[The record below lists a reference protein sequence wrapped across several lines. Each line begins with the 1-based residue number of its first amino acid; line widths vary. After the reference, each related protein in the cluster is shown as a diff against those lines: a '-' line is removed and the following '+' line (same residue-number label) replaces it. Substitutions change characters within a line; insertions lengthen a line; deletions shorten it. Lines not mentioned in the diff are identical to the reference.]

1 MTKHYSLIILG
12 AGDLGS
18 RLALEAQQ
26 NNLSVLA
33 IKRSRD
39 DTSRPYDMKYLDLTS
54 DIKQLA
60 DYACDIM
67 VYCVAA
73 SDRSVIGYRQS
84 YYHGLKQALATITH
98 QHCLFVSSTRVYGQN
113 EGEWVDEQSP
123 SNPADPQGQVLWE
136 TEQLLK
142 GQDCSVRLAGIY
154 GPLRTRMIRLANQGS
169 WTEQTA
175 FGNRIHIE
183 DAVAL
188 ISFLCNRWRSGQS
201 NPKIVLG
208 CDGQG
213 ATQNEVLAWLQRQ
226 INVDQQ
232 ASAKLTMSK
241 GKRCRSSWLQ
251 QAGFQ
256 FRYPDFQTGY
266 AALLQDRPR
275 Y

>member
-18 RLALEAQQ
+18 RLAQEAQQ

-33 IKRSRD
+33 VKRSRD
-39 DTSRPYDMKYLDLTS
+39 DIPRSYDMKYLDLTS
-54 DIKQLA
+54 DIEQLA

-73 SDRSVIGYRQS
+73 SDRSVTGYRQS

-123 SNPADPQGQVLWE
+123 AEPADSQGEVLKE
-136 TEQLLK
+136 TEQLLAE
-142 GQDCSVRLAGIY
+142 QDCSVRLAGIY
-154 GPLRTRMIRLANQGS
+154 GPERTRMIRLASQGS
-169 WTEQTA
+169 RTEQTA
-175 FGNRIHIE
+175 FGNRIHVE

-188 ISFLCNRWRSGQS
+188 ISFLCNRWRSGQA
-201 NPKIVLG
+201 NPGVVLG

-213 ATQNEVLAWLQRQ
+213 ASQNEVLTWLQQ
-226 INVDQQ
+226 QLNVDPQE
-232 ASAKLTMSK
+232 SAKLTMSK
-241 GKRCRSSWLQ
+241 GKRCHSSWLQ

-266 AALLQDRPR
+266 AALLQDRTR